1 MLRMSFKFLQRLY
14 VQDRRYALAFPLSS
28 LYVWIARVHCT
39 FLEFFIQA
47 ATSGH
52 LLYHSQHDL
61 LNSVVAKPRFIV
73 IARVIRLLI
82 ELVYHHY
89 DFATYICQ
97 WGGLCSSWPL
107 LELFILPTYWSIK
120 FPYLSRAFASL
131 TFIVVIRCAS
141 QELYYLLGGYYFFS
155 VLSPLTISS
164 PRLLV

>member
-1 MLRMSFKFLQRLY
+1 M
-14 VQDRRYALAFPLSS
+14 
-28 LYVWIARVHCT
+28 
-39 FLEFFIQA
+39 
-47 ATSGH
+47 
-52 LLYHSQHDL
+52 
-61 LNSVVAKPRFIV
+61 
-73 IARVIRLLI
+73 IRLLI

-141 QELYYLLGGYYFFS
+141 QEMYYLIRIAPKI
-155 VLSPLTISS
+155 VC
-164 PRLLV
+164 LVHHIVQLRRTFEFNDIG